1 MLSAALAGT
10 GRLLLVAGEAGMG
23 KTTLVRSLAED
34 ARDQGAVVRW
44 GACWEGGSLLPFAA
58 WIDALRRPGRDL
70 CDEVVARLGDARAGQ
85 ATDAASAARA
95 RSRLF
100 DDVVDALER
109 EAAGRPQVVV
119 LEDVHWADTPT
130 PALVR
135 RVAAHLPA
143 MAALVAVTF
152 RDDEL
157 DPAEL
162 AGIGGAAEWLTL
174 TGLPEDEVAPVL
186 AAALGREPSAD
197 EVRSVH
203 RQTGGN
209 PLFVTQVGRLLAAGA
224 PATVPTGVREV
235 LARRLARLSV
245 ACDRVLAVA
254 AVVGTTFDVD
264 VLVEVTGEPHDR
276 VVAALDEA
284 ARARVAQPV
293 ESRPDRWSFVHDLV
307 RAARYEALGA
317 GERADLHR
325 RVLDVLEARGHS
337 DAGLL
342 AHHAA
347 RARFEP
353 GDVRPVA
360 LAVGAAQ
367 EALARLAWP
376 EALNLCERALDAAP
390 EGVEG
395 DLWRAEALLAAG
407 DARLRT
413 GDDDEAAEAFGAAAE
428 LGRRH
433 ASWDVVARAALGF
446 AAGLASVEVP
456 LMEARQV
463 ALLEEAA
470 DVLDDGSPL
479 RPLVLARLSVALSF
493 MGADERRL
501 QLADDAV
508 RLARALGGP
517 AALGAAIAARCDATA
532 GPDHVDERLAAATE
546 IVALAQQA
554 GDVGLELLG
563 RRHRVVALM
572 ERRDLHGVDAEVA
585 AFARRAERL
594 GDPLYTWYA
603 PMWRAMRAHAD
614 GRLDEAEALSRQAR
628 AIGEAGGSVN
638 APLLDRVLAICIA
651 GDRGDAAGVDAAWD
665 AIVRSHPDLLR
676 LPLRHVLTAWVETEA
691 GRLDGA
697 RRALAALDPADLDE
711 LPRDQEWLATLAE
724 LVMAASAV
732 GDEALLAAAY
742 RELLPHA
749 GLGCF
754 EGQAAVD
761 HGVVDRFLA
770 LADGY
775 VADLPTLE
783 RHVAAALAGGEAS
796 GALVAAHTV
805 ADCARAFAAA
815 GERAR
820 AAELA
825 ADAVRRYEALGLDR
839 RAADVR
845 RLLDGSAAATGSPAT
860 PAVRD
865 SGSLV
870 RDGDTWVFAYGGS
883 SVRVRHAK
891 GIADLAVLLANAG
904 REVHVRTLGGV
915 DHLPAVGAH
924 PVLDEAAVDAYRTR
938 LRDLEAELDEA
949 DRHADVARAARL
961 AAERDA
967 LVAELAR
974 GLGIGGRR
982 RRAAGDPDERLR
994 KAVSARIK
1002 ASIDRLE
1009 GLHPDLGRHL
1019 RHAVRTGYWCCYAPE
1034 RPVAW
1039 HVERDR
1045 SG

>member
-1 MLSAALAGT
+1 
-10 GRLLLVAGEAGMG
+10 
-23 KTTLVRSLAED
+23 
-34 ARDQGAVVRW
+34 
-44 GACWEGGSLLPFAA
+44 
-58 WIDALRRPGRDL
+58 
-70 CDEVVARLGDARAGQ
+70 
-85 ATDAASAARA
+85 
-95 RSRLF
+95 
-100 DDVVDALER
+100 
-109 EAAGRPQVVV
+109 
-119 LEDVHWADTPT
+119 
-130 PALVR
+130 
-135 RVAAHLPA
+135 LPA

-264 VLVEVTGEPHDR
+264 VLVEVTGEPHDG

-353 GDVRPVA
+353 GDVRPAA

-367 EALARLAWP
+367 EALA
-376 EALNLCERALDAAP
+376 
-390 EGVEG
+390 
-395 DLWRAEALLAAG
+395 
-407 DARLRT
+407 
-413 GDDDEAAEAFGAAAE
+413 
-428 LGRRH
+428 
-433 ASWDVVARAALGF
+433 
-446 AAGLASVEVP
+446 
-456 LMEARQV
+456 
-463 ALLEEAA
+463 
-470 DVLDDGSPL
+470 
-479 RPLVLARLSVALSF
+479 
-493 MGADERRL
+493 
-501 QLADDAV
+501 
-508 RLARALGGP
+508 
-517 AALGAAIAARCDATA
+517 
-532 GPDHVDERLAAATE
+532 
-546 IVALAQQA
+546 
-554 GDVGLELLG
+554 

-585 AFARRAERL
+585 AFARRSERL

-603 PMWRAMRAHAD
+603 PIWRAMRAHDD
-614 GRLDEAEALSRQAR
+614 GRLDEAEALSRQAL
-628 AIGEAGGSVN
+628 AIGEAGGRVY

-651 GDRGDAAGVDAAWD
+651 GMRGNDLPVVAPCGALVPFL
-665 AIVRSHPDLLR
+665 PDLLR

-770 LADGY
+770 LAGGY

-796 GALVAAHTV
+796 GAL
-805 ADCARAFAAA
+805 
-815 GERAR
+815 
-820 AAELA
+820 
-825 ADAVRRYEALGLDR
+825 
-839 RAADVR
+839 
-845 RLLDGSAAATGSPAT
+845 
-860 PAVRD
+860 
-865 SGSLV
+865 
-870 RDGDTWVFAYGGS
+870 
-883 SVRVRHAK
+883 
-891 GIADLAVLLANAG
+891 
-904 REVHVRTLGGV
+904 
-915 DHLPAVGAH
+915 
-924 PVLDEAAVDAYRTR
+924 
-938 LRDLEAELDEA
+938 
-949 DRHADVARAARL
+949 
-961 AAERDA
+961 
-967 LVAELAR
+967 
-974 GLGIGGRR
+974 
-982 RRAAGDPDERLR
+982 
-994 KAVSARIK
+994 
-1002 ASIDRLE
+1002 
-1009 GLHPDLGRHL
+1009 
-1019 RHAVRTGYWCCYAPE
+1019 
-1034 RPVAW
+1034 
-1039 HVERDR
+1039 
-1045 SG
+1045 

>member
-1 MLSAALAGT
+1 MGWPPRSPGSGTRTPAPGSERRTGRRTSTATATGCRPPTCSCGSRPTGTAASATSPGRSCPRPSRWGRATPGCSATGRCCGAGGRSRPRTPRRRSPPRTAPRWRWRRARPGSRCCRPAPATWCAEGGGRALARAPDQANPVERRPGGPYDRAVVGRGVARRVADSVLSAALAGT

-34 ARDQGAVVRW
+34 ARDRGAVVRW

-130 PALVR
+130 LALVR

-325 RVLDVLEARGHS
+325 RLLDVLEARGHS

-433 ASWDVVARAALGF
+433 ARWDVVARAALGF

-554 GDVGLELLG
+554 GDVGLELL
-563 RRHRVVALM
+563 
-572 ERRDLHGVDAEVA
+572 
-585 AFARRAERL
+585 
-594 GDPLYTWYA
+594 
-603 PMWRAMRAHAD
+603 
-614 GRLDEAEALSRQAR
+614 
-628 AIGEAGGSVN
+628 
-638 APLLDRVLAICIA
+638 
-651 GDRGDAAGVDAAWD
+651 
-665 AIVRSHPDLLR
+665 
-676 LPLRHVLTAWVETEA
+676 
-691 GRLDGA
+691 
-697 RRALAALDPADLDE
+697 
-711 LPRDQEWLATLAE
+711 
-724 LVMAASAV
+724 
-732 GDEALLAAAY
+732 
-742 RELLPHA
+742 
-749 GLGCF
+749 
-754 EGQAAVD
+754 
-761 HGVVDRFLA
+761 
-770 LADGY
+770 
-775 VADLPTLE
+775 
-783 RHVAAALAGGEAS
+783 
-796 GALVAAHTV
+796 
-805 ADCARAFAAA
+805 
-815 GERAR
+815 
-820 AAELA
+820 
-825 ADAVRRYEALGLDR
+825 
-839 RAADVR
+839 
-845 RLLDGSAAATGSPAT
+845 
-860 PAVRD
+860 
-865 SGSLV
+865 
-870 RDGDTWVFAYGGS
+870 
-883 SVRVRHAK
+883 
-891 GIADLAVLLANAG
+891 
-904 REVHVRTLGGV
+904 
-915 DHLPAVGAH
+915 
-924 PVLDEAAVDAYRTR
+924 
-938 LRDLEAELDEA
+938 
-949 DRHADVARAARL
+949 
-961 AAERDA
+961 
-967 LVAELAR
+967 
-974 GLGIGGRR
+974 
-982 RRAAGDPDERLR
+982 
-994 KAVSARIK
+994 
-1002 ASIDRLE
+1002 
-1009 GLHPDLGRHL
+1009 
-1019 RHAVRTGYWCCYAPE
+1019 
-1034 RPVAW
+1034 
-1039 HVERDR
+1039 
-1045 SG
+1045 